1 MKKLTARI
9 KLTLDS
15 VCYLDGNSRQLS
27 LDETR
32 VFSKRSDTS
41 SIDLHILS
49 KHSNP
54 CVRRHVAANP
64 ATPEE
69 TLVELSSD
77 IYPYVRYGVAKNTVA
92 PAQALNILSN
102 DSQYPI
108 LFLVARSTSLSSD
121 VLLMLSKSGH
131 SSVRSAVASN
141 ANTLPT
147 TLEQLAKD
155 SDKSVRK
162 EVARNTNSPQDI
174 LSYLSKDVD
183 VEVVSMLCRNT
194 NTLPET
200 ITMLFNLNSSYLHN
214 QLATYLVVPSHLLKS
229 FIHHAEDEVR
239 ASTAK
244 HQNLTLEQ
252 QRALAQD
259 ECKRVRQNLAA
270 NETCSIITLNML
282 ADDSDHYVCA
292 EVVKNKN
299 VTNDLLIKSSKNL
312 SPAVSKALL
321 DIETLPDEV
330 FFNLLQ
336 TPSTDVKKKIV
347 AHEQVGQEI
356 LEHVLYSPSCSTYV
370 MHAASL
376 NVSCPE
382 DILERL
388 AESDNDHVRNGVA
401 KNARTPGWVIE
412 NLRYD
417 ENAYVKNTASRNCI
431 EDCYIPSKY
440 EHLA

>member
-1 MKKLTARI
+1 
-9 KLTLDS
+9 
-15 VCYLDGNSRQLS
+15 
-27 LDETR
+27 
-32 VFSKRSDTS
+32 
-41 SIDLHILS
+41 
-49 KHSNP
+49 
-54 CVRRHVAANP
+54 
-64 ATPEE
+64 
-69 TLVELSSD
+69 
-77 IYPYVRYGVAKNTVA
+77 
-92 PAQALNILSN
+92 
-102 DSQYPI
+102 
-108 LFLVARSTSLSSD
+108 
-121 VLLMLSKSGH
+121 
-131 SSVRSAVASN
+131 
-141 ANTLPT
+141 
-147 TLEQLAKD
+147 LEHLAKD
-155 SDKSVRK
+155 NDKVVRK
-162 EVARNTNSPQDI
+162 EVARNTNTPKSV
-174 LSYLSKDVD
+174 LSYLTNDVD

-194 NTLPET
+194 NTPTES
-200 ITMLFNLNSSYLHN
+200 IAVLFNLNSVYLHN
-214 QLATYLVVPSHLLKS
+214 QLATYLVIPNYLLTS
-229 FIHHAEDEVR
+229 FIHHAVDEVR

-244 HQNLTLEQ
+244 HQKLTLEQ
-252 QRALAQD
+252 QTTLAQD
-259 ECKRVRQNLAA
+259 VSKRVRQGLAA
-270 NETCSIITLNML
+270 NETCSIIALNIL
-282 ADDSDHYVCA
+282 AEDSDHYVCA

-299 VTNDLLIKSSKNL
+299 VTNELLIKSSKNL

-321 DIETLPDEV
+321 DIETLPEEV

-417 ENAYVKNTASRNCI
+417 ENDYVKNTASRNFI